1 MTNSNNNSAL
11 KELNNISQAKDLKL
25 AYLSSEYPG
34 ISHTFIFREIK
45 TLRELGFQVL
55 TASIRRP
62 SHIDK
67 MTSEE
72 QKDSEDTVCIK
83 SSSFLQI
90 ITSHLSLVGK
100 SLKSYLVMLAKS
112 LSFAAK
118 APHSFVKGV
127 GYFIE
132 AGLLLSWMHKNSL
145 RHLHVH
151 FANPAA
157 TVAMIASCF
166 GTISFSLSVH
176 GPDIFYNVDTV
187 LLGEKVRCA
196 KRVRCI
202 SLYCRSQLMRIIPY
216 NMWEKLDIVRCGVD
230 PDKFLPRSEPD
241 NKIPEILCV
250 GRLVPAK
257 GQHILLSACGILKER
272 GLRFSLVFVGDGEDR
287 PSLENLAQEL
297 GIKDQVIF
305 TGAIGQDQVVPY
317 YNRAD
322 IFALVSF
329 AEGVP
334 VVLMESMAKEIP
346 SVSTK
351 ITGIPELI
359 DNLENGILITPSDI
373 GGLAGA
379 LETLIRDKE
388 LRIKLGRQGRN
399 KVIEHYN
406 LSDNCRMM
414 ADFFNKLM

>member
-11 KELNNISQAKDLKL
+11 EQLPNSSQAYDLKL

-45 TLRELGFQVL
+45 TLRELGLQVL

-62 SHIDK
+62 SHIEK

-72 QKDSEDTVCIK
+72 QQDSKNTVYIK

-90 ITSHLSLVGK
+90 IKSHRSLIKKSFKNYLSMLVR
-100 SLKSYLVMLAKS
+100 SVLFTV
-112 LSFAAK
+112 K
-118 APHSFVKGV
+118 APHSYVKGV

-132 AGLLLSWMHKNSL
+132 AGVLLSWMHKNNLS
-145 RHLHVH
+145 HLHVH

-166 GTISFSLSVH
+166 GTISFSMSVH
-176 GPDIFYNVDTV
+176 GPDIFYNVDTA
-187 LLGEKVRCA
+187 LLAEKVKRA

-202 SLYCRSQLMRIIPY
+202 SNYCRSQLMRIMPH

-230 PDKFLPRSEPD
+230 PDKFSPICEPD
-241 NKIPEILCV
+241 NKILQILCV

-257 GQHILLSACGILKER
+257 GQHILLSACGLLKER
-272 GLRFSLVFVGDGEDR
+272 GLEFSLVFVGDGEDR
-287 PSLENLAQEL
+287 LSLEALCQEL
-297 GIKDQVIF
+297 GINNHVTF
-305 TGAIGQDQVVPY
+305 TGAIGQDQVVSY
-317 YNRAD
+317 YDRAD

-334 VVLMESMAKEIP
+334 VVLMEAMAKQIVC
-346 SVSTK
+346 VSTN

-359 DNLENGILITPSDI
+359 ENLETGILVQPSDVE
-373 GGLAGA
+373 GLAHA
-379 LETLIRDKE
+379 LETLLGDKE
-388 LRIKLGRQGRN
+388 LRVRLGRQGRK
-399 KVIEHYN
+399 KVIEDYS
-406 LSDNCRMM
+406 LSANCRTM
-414 ADFFNKLM
+414 ADFFYNFM

>member
-1 MTNSNNNSAL
+1 MTNSKDSSAL
-11 KELNNISQAKDLKL
+11 KALHNPSQANDLKL

-45 TLRELGFQVL
+45 TLRELGIPVL
-55 TASIRRP
+55 TASIRKP
-62 SHIDK
+62 AHIDK

-72 QKDSEDTVCIK
+72 QKDAKNTIYIK
-83 SSSFLQI
+83 SSSISHI
-90 ITSHLSLVGK
+90 ITCHRSLIKK
-100 SLKSYLVMLAKS
+100 SFKDYLVMLAKS
-112 LSFAAK
+112 ASFTVN
-118 APHSFVKGV
+118 APHSVVKGV

-132 AGLLLSWMHKNSL
+132 AGILLSWMHKNNVN
-145 RHLHVH
+145 HLHVH

-157 TVAMIASCF
+157 TVAMIASYF
-166 GTISFSLSVH
+166 GTIFFSLSVH
-176 GPDIFYNVDTV
+176 GPDMFYNVDTA
-187 LLGEKVRCA
+187 LLAEKVKCA

-216 NMWEKLDIVRCGVD
+216 NMWGKLDIVRCGID

-272 GLRFSLVFVGDGEDR
+272 GIKFSLIFVGDGEDG
-287 PSLENLAQEL
+287 PSLEHLACEL
-297 GIKDQVIF
+297 GINDHVTF
-305 TGAIGQDQVVPY
+305 TGAIGQDQVVHY

-334 VVLMESMAKEIP
+334 VVLMESMAKQIP
-346 SVSTK
+346 CVSTN

-359 DNLENGILITPSDI
+359 ENSENGILLQPSDI
-373 GGLAGA
+373 EGLANA
-379 LETLIRDKE
+379 LETLITDKE
-388 LRIKLGRQGRN
+388 LRERLGRQGRK
-399 KVIEHYN
+399 KVTEDYN
-406 LSDNCRMM
+406 LSANCRMM
-414 ADFFNKLM
+414 ADFFRNFL